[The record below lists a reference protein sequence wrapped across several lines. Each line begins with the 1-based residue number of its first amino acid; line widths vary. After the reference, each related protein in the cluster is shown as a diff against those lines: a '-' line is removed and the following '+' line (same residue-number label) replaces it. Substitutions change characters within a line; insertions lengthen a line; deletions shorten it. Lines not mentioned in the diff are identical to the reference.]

1 MSSLPKDL
9 LDIMACPQCRG
20 PLQVETASLRCDTC
34 MLRYRV
40 ENGIP
45 VMLIS
50 EAEHVQDTGHANEA
64 EHVDGP
70 IPAQDAE
77 PPGDGE
83 PPAAG

>member
-9 LDIMACPQCRG
+9 LDILACPQCRG
-20 PLQVETASLRCDTC
+20 PLQVEAASLRCDTC

-50 EAEHVQDTGHANEA
+50 EAEHVQQSED
-64 EHVDGP
+64 
-70 IPAQDAE
+70 
-77 PPGDGE
+77 PGDGN
-83 PPAAG
+83 PAGAD

>member
-9 LDIMACPQCRG
+9 LDILACPQCRG

-40 ENGIP
+40 EKDIP

-50 EAEHVQDTGHANEA
+50 EAEHVQDSPHTHEA
-64 EHVDGP
+64 EHVHASDRP
-70 IPAQDAE
+70 QE
-77 PPGDGE
+77 PEHRSDGE
-83 PPAAG
+83 PAGTN

>member
-9 LDIMACPQCRG
+9 IDILACPQCRG

-34 MLRYRV
+34 RLRYRV

-50 EAEHVQDTGHANEA
+50 EAEHVRDNDE
-64 EHVDGP
+64 
-70 IPAQDAE
+70 PA
-77 PPGDGE
+77 GTS
-83 PPAAG
+83 

>member
-9 LDIMACPQCRG
+9 LDILACPQCRG

-34 MLRYRV
+34 RLRYRV

-50 EAEHVQDTGHANEA
+50 EAEHVQDN
-64 EHVDGP
+64 D
-70 IPAQDAE
+70 E
-77 PPGDGE
+77 PPG
-83 PPAAG
+83 AS

>member
-9 LDIMACPQCRG
+9 LDILACPQCRG

-50 EAEHVQDTGHANEA
+50 EAEHVQDSGNAHVPGSGRLQDP
-64 EHVDGP
+64 EH
-70 IPAQDAE
+70 
-77 PPGDGE
+77 PGDGE
-83 PPAAG
+83 PAGTN

>member
-9 LDIMACPQCRG
+9 LDVLACPQCRG
-20 PLQVETASLRCDTC
+20 PLQVEPASLRCDKC

-50 EAEHVQDTGHANEA
+50 EAEHVQESAH
-64 EHVDGP
+64 
-70 IPAQDAE
+70 
-77 PPGDGE
+77 PGDAK
-83 PPAAG
+83 PAGTA